1 MKKVVRSIATVAL
14 MFFVATSMAKEPT
27 LSVTPNTEKSLIFKM
42 DATSEQTVISILDV
56 EGVIIYSE
64 KVGSTAAY
72 SKKFNL
78 RNLPDGD
85 YVLKVEDLLK
95 ETIFEFDIDNSNVLI
110 EERKENTKPIFK
122 ENGQKVFLN
131 LLNPGK
137 GDVKI
142 TIYDGENRIVFDE
155 TVVDT
160 LLIEKTLNFEKAY
173 EDTYVVVVKNE
184 ENIFYEDIVVK

>member
-42 DATSEQTVISILDV
+42 DAPSEQTVISILDV

-142 TIYDGENRIVFDE
+142 TIYDSENRIVFDE

-173 EDTYVVVVKNE
+173 EDTYVVVVKNG